1 MYDSLFSSFD
11 DLLSTDEAAEALK
24 IGKNQ
29 IYALLLAGEL
39 KGYRTG
45 KRTWRIP
52 RPALTE
58 FVFRHA
64 QLN

>member
-1 MYDSLFSSFD
+1 MFDTLFSSFD

-29 IYALLLAGEL
+29 IYALLSSGEL

-45 KRTWRIP
+45 RRTWRIP

-58 FVFRHA
+58 YVFRQA
-64 QLN
+64 KLN